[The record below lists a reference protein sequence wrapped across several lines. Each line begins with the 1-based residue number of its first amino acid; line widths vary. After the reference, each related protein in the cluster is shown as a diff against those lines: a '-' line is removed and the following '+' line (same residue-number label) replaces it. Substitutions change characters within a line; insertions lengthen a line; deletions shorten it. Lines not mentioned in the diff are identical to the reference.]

1 MMTHRLTTI
10 DNPYDV
16 FDEYDEWYTFD
27 MNANHHT
34 PALLA
39 RVANVSN
46 ELSDRDYAI
55 AIEDA
60 IDDIIALDPL
70 LIYKKVSRDVA

>member
-46 ELSDRDYAI
+46 DLSDRDYNL